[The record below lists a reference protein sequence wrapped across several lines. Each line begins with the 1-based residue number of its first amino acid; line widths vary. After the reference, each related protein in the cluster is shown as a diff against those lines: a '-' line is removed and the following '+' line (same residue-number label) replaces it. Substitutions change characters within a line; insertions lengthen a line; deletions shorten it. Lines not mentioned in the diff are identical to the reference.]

1 MRGENSYFKKN
12 CFIYLFMITFQTT
25 KLNLREVGQFM
36 DIKEILKK
44 IKGTEVPKVNKV
56 TVAYSGGLDSS
67 LAIELLR
74 RKYRAKEI
82 LPITI
87 DVGQGEEEVLE
98 SRRKAKVLK
107 IKPLFFDLRKEFT
120 EIWIARAI
128 QANSDYLGYPVSTS
142 MTRQIVAR
150 KVAEVALAEGC
161 DAILEGSSGKGND
174 QYRMHN
180 VFKMFAPNLKILVPV
195 RDFDLTRL
203 EEEQLCK
210 EWGVP
215 VTEMITG
222 GDDKTMWCRSI
233 ASGAID
239 LNQPLPDDIWMWYR
253 PPEKAPDRPAFIT
266 LEFKKGIPVKLNGK
280 RRTLGEIIPELNVVG
295 GSHSIGKIDMFED
308 GIMDLKSREIYEAPG
323 ATIILKLHRDL
334 EQFCLTKDEIQFK
347 RGVDQKWAYLI
358 YHGMAYHPLR
368 YNLDAFI
375 ETSQKVVNGKYKIK
389 LYKGNMEIVHRE
401 SKTSLFSPEI
411 RSIKATGFDQRRCA
425 DAAFIRGLPYEI
437 LAKRKM
443 Q

>member
-1 MRGENSYFKKN
+1 MD
-12 CFIYLFMITFQTT
+12 
-25 KLNLREVGQFM
+25 LRA
-36 DIKEILKK
+36 ILKK
-44 IKGTEVPKVNKV
+44 IEKTKAPEVDKVA
-56 TVAYSGGLDSS
+56 VAYSGGLDSS

-74 RKYRAKEI
+74 RKYGAKKI

-87 DVGQGEEEVLE
+87 DIGQGEEEVLE
-98 SRRKAKVLK
+98 SRRKAKILK

-120 EIWIARAI
+120 EVWIARAI
-128 QANSDYLGYPVSTS
+128 QANADYLGYPVSTS

-150 KVAEVALAEGC
+150 KAAEVARAEGC

-180 VFKMFAPNLKILVPV
+180 VFKMFAPELKILVPV

-203 EEEQLCK
+203 EEEALCRA
-210 EWGVP
+210 WGVP

-239 LNQPLPDDIWMWYR
+239 LNQALPDNIWMWYR
-253 PPEKAPDRPAFIT
+253 PVEKSPDKPSFIT
-266 LEFKKGIPVKLNGK
+266 LEFEKGIPTKLNNK
-280 RRTLGEIIPELNVVG
+280 REPLGEIIPALNAKG
-295 GSHSIGKIDMFED
+295 GMHSIGRIDMFED
-308 GIMDLKSREIYEAPG
+308 GIMDLKSREIYEAPA

-347 RGVDQKWAYLI
+347 KGIDQKWAYLI

-368 YNLDAFI
+368 YDLDAFI
-375 ETSQKVVNGKYKIK
+375 ETSQEVVNGKYKVK
-389 LYKGNMEIVHRE
+389 LFKGNVEIVNRE

-411 RSIKATGFDQRRCA
+411 RSIKTTGFDQRRCA
-425 DAAFIRGLPYEI
+425 DAAFVRGLPYEI
-437 LAKRKM
+437 LAKRKTR
-443 Q
+443 

>member
-1 MRGENSYFKKN
+1 
-12 CFIYLFMITFQTT
+12 
-25 KLNLREVGQFM
+25 M
-36 DIKEILKK
+36 DIKRILKK
-44 IKGTEVPKVNKV
+44 IRETKTFKVNKAA
-56 TVAYSGGLDSS
+56 VAYSGGLDSS

-74 RKYRAKEI
+74 RKYKAKEI
-82 LPITI
+82 LPVTI

-120 EIWIARAI
+120 EVWIARAI

-210 EWGVP
+210 EWDVP

-239 LNQPLPDDIWMWYR
+239 LNQPLPDDIWVWYR
-253 PPEKAPDRPAFIT
+253 PPEKAPDEPAFIT
-266 LEFKKGIPVKLNGK
+266 LEFEKGIPVKLNG
-280 RRTLGEIIPELNVVG
+280 RRKPLGEIIPELNAAG
-295 GSHSIGKIDMFED
+295 GSHAIGKIDMFED
-308 GIMDLKSREIYEAPG
+308 GIMDLKSREIYEAPA

-347 RGVDQKWAYLI
+347 RGIDQKWSYMI

-368 YNLDAFI
+368 YDLDAFI
-375 ETSQKVVNGKYKIK
+375 ETSQKVVNGKYKVK
-389 LYKGNMEIVHRE
+389 LYKGNMEIVRRE
-401 SKTSLFSPEI
+401 SETSLFSPEI

-443 Q
+443 K

>member
-1 MRGENSYFKKN
+1 
-12 CFIYLFMITFQTT
+12 
-25 KLNLREVGQFM
+25 M
-36 DIKEILKK
+36 DVRK
-44 IKGTEVPKVNKV
+44 IIRKIEKTETPKVNKV
-56 TVAYSGGLDSS
+56 AVAYSGGLDSS

-74 RKYRAKEI
+74 RKYKAQKI

-87 DVGQGEEEVLE
+87 DVGQGEEEVFE
-98 SRRKAKVLK
+98 SKRKAKILK

-120 EIWIARAI
+120 EVWIARAI

-150 KVAEVALAEGC
+150 KVVEVARAEGC

-180 VFKMFAPNLKILVPV
+180 VFKMFAPELKILVPV

-203 EEEQLCK
+203 EEEALCRA
-210 EWGVP
+210 WGVP
-215 VTEMITG
+215 MTEIITG

-233 ASGAID
+233 ASGAVD
-239 LNQPLPDDIWMWYR
+239 LNQPLPDNIWMWYW
-253 PPEKAPDRPAFIT
+253 PVEKSPDEPSYVT
-266 LEFKKGIPVKLNGK
+266 LEFEKGIPAKLNDK
-280 RRTLGEIIPELNVVG
+280 RKPLGEIIPALNVIG
-295 GSHSIGKIDMFED
+295 GMHSIGRIDMFED
-308 GIMDLKSREIYEAPG
+308 GIMDLKSREIYEAPA
-323 ATIILKLHRDL
+323 ATILLKLHRDL
-334 EQFCLTKDEIQFK
+334 EQFCLTKDEIQVK
-347 RGVDQKWAYLI
+347 KGIDQKWAYLI

-368 YNLDAFI
+368 YDLDAFI
-375 ETSQKVVNGKYKIK
+375 ETSQKVVNGKYRVK
-389 LYKGNMEIVHRE
+389 LFKGNVEIVHRE

-425 DAAFIRGLPYEI
+425 DAAFIRGLPFEI

-443 Q
+443 K

>member
-1 MRGENSYFKKN
+1 
-12 CFIYLFMITFQTT
+12 
-25 KLNLREVGQFM
+25 M
-36 DIKEILKK
+36 DIRKILKK
-44 IKGTEVPKVNKV
+44 IEKTETPKVNKV
-56 TVAYSGGLDSS
+56 AVAYSGGLDSS

-74 RKYRAKEI
+74 RKYKAKKI

-87 DVGQGEEEVLE
+87 DVGQGEEEVFE
-98 SRRKAKVLK
+98 SKRKAKILK
-107 IKPLFFDLRKEFT
+107 IRPLFFDLRKEFT
-120 EIWIARAI
+120 EVWIARAI

-150 KVAEVALAEGC
+150 KVAEVARAEGC

-180 VFKMFAPNLKILVPV
+180 VFKMFAPGLIILVPV

-203 EEEQLCK
+203 EEEALCRA
-210 EWGVP
+210 WSVP
-215 VTEMITG
+215 VNEMITG

-239 LNQPLPDDIWMWYR
+239 LNQPLPDNIWMWYW
-253 PPEKAPDRPAFIT
+253 PIEKGPDEPSFIT
-266 LEFKKGIPVKLNGK
+266 LEFERGIPTKLNDK
-280 RRTLGEIIPELNVVG
+280 RKPLGEIIPALNIIG
-295 GSHSIGKIDMFED
+295 GMHSIGKIDIFED
-308 GIMDLKSREIYEAPG
+308 GIMDLKSREIYEAPA

-347 RGVDQKWAYLI
+347 KGIDQKWAYLI

-368 YNLDAFI
+368 YDLDAFI
-375 ETSQKVVNGKYKIK
+375 EASQKVVNGKYKIK
-389 LYKGNMEIVHRE
+389 LFKGNIEVVNRE

-425 DAAFIRGLPYEI
+425 DAAFVRGLPFEI
-437 LAKRKM
+437 LAKRKAK
-443 Q
+443 

>member
-1 MRGENSYFKKN
+1 
-12 CFIYLFMITFQTT
+12 
-25 KLNLREVGQFM
+25 M
-36 DIKEILKK
+36 DIRKILEK
-44 IKGTEVPKVNKV
+44 IKKTETPKVNKV
-56 TVAYSGGLDSS
+56 AVAYSGGLDSS

-74 RKYRAKEI
+74 RKYKAKKI

-87 DVGQGEEEVLE
+87 DVGQGEGEVLE
-98 SRRKAKVLK
+98 SQRKAKILK

-120 EIWIARAI
+120 EVWIARAI

-150 KVAEVALAEGC
+150 KVAEVARAEGC

-180 VFKMFAPNLKILVPV
+180 VFKMIAPNLKILVPV

-203 EEEQLCK
+203 EEEALCRA
-210 EWGVP
+210 WGVP

-233 ASGAID
+233 ASGAVD
-239 LNQPLPDDIWMWYR
+239 LNQPLPDDIWMWYW
-253 PPEKAPDRPAFIT
+253 PIEKSPDQPSFIT
-266 LEFKKGIPVKLNGK
+266 LEFEKGIPTKLNE
-280 RRTLGEIIPELNVVG
+280 RRRSLGEIIPAINTIG
-295 GSHSIGKIDMFED
+295 GMHSIGKIDMFED

-334 EQFCLTKDEIQFK
+334 EQFCLTKDEIQVK
-347 RGVDQKWAYLI
+347 KGVDQKWAYLI

-368 YNLDAFI
+368 YDLDAFI
-375 ETSQKVVNGKYKIK
+375 EQSQKVVNGKYKIK
-389 LYKGNMEIVHRE
+389 LFRGNIEIVHRE

-425 DAAFIRGLPYEI
+425 DAAFVRGLPFEI
-437 LAKRKM
+437 LAKRKKK
-443 Q
+443 

>member
-1 MRGENSYFKKN
+1 
-12 CFIYLFMITFQTT
+12 
-25 KLNLREVGQFM
+25 M
-36 DIKEILKK
+36 DIRSILKK
-44 IKGTEVPKVNKV
+44 INQTETPIVNKV
-56 TVAYSGGLDSS
+56 AVAYSGGLDSS

-74 RKYRAKEI
+74 RKYKAKKI
-82 LPITI
+82 LPVTI
-87 DVGQGEEEVLE
+87 DVGQGDEEIREGQK
-98 SRRKAKVLK
+98 KAKVLR

-120 EIWIARAI
+120 EVWIARAI

-150 KVAEVALAEGC
+150 KVAEVARKEGC

-180 VFKMFAPNLKILVPV
+180 VFKMFAPELKILVPV

-203 EEEQLCK
+203 EEEVLCRA
-210 EWGVP
+210 WGVP

-233 ASGAID
+233 ASGAVD

-253 PPEKAPDRPAFIT
+253 PVEKSPDRPSFVT
-266 LEFKKGIPVKLNGK
+266 LEFEKGIPTKLNGK
-280 RRTLGEIIPELNVVG
+280 RRSLGEIIPALNTMG
-295 GSHSIGKIDMFED
+295 GVQSIGKIDIFED
-308 GIMDLKSREIYEAPG
+308 GIMDLKSREIYEAPA

-347 RGVDQKWAYLI
+347 KGIDQKWAFLI

-368 YNLDAFI
+368 YDLDAFI
-375 ETSQKVVNGKYKIK
+375 EASQKVVNGKYKIK
-389 LYKGNMEIVHRE
+389 LFKGNIEIVNRE

-425 DAAFIRGLPYEI
+425 DAAFVRGLPFEI
-437 LAKRKM
+437 LAKRKTK
-443 Q
+443 

>member
-1 MRGENSYFKKN
+1 
-12 CFIYLFMITFQTT
+12 
-25 KLNLREVGQFM
+25 M
-36 DIKEILKK
+36 DIRKILRK
-44 IKGTEVPKVNKV
+44 IEETKTPEVNKV
-56 TVAYSGGLDSS
+56 AVAYSGGLDSS
-67 LAIELLR
+67 LAISLLR
-74 RKYRAKEI
+74 RKYKAKKI
-82 LPITI
+82 LPVTI
-87 DVGQGEEEVLE
+87 DVGQGEEEILE

-107 IKPLFFDLRKEFT
+107 IRPLFFDLRREFT

-142 MTRQIVAR
+142 MTRQIVAK
-150 KVAEVALAEGC
+150 KVAQVALAEGC
-161 DAILEGSSGKGND
+161 DAILEGSIGKGND

-180 VFKMFAPNLKILVPV
+180 VFKMFAPSLKILVPV

-203 EEEQLCK
+203 EEEELCK
-210 EWGVP
+210 KWGVP

-253 PPEKAPDRPAFIT
+253 PLEKAPHQPAFLT
-266 LEFKKGIPVKLNGK
+266 LEFEKGIPIKLNGK
-280 RRTLGEIIPELNVVG
+280 RRTLGEIISELNAIG
-295 GSHSIGKIDMFED
+295 GTHSIGRIDMFED

-347 RGVDQKWAYLI
+347 KGIDQKWAYLI

-368 YNLDAFI
+368 YDLDAFI
-375 ETSQKVVNGKYKIK
+375 EMSQKVVNGKYKIK
-389 LYKGNMEIVHRE
+389 LYKGNIEIVHRE
-401 SKTSLFSPEI
+401 SRTSLFSPEI

-425 DAAFIRGLPYEI
+425 DAAFVRGLPFEI
-437 LAKRKM
+437 LAKRKTK
-443 Q
+443 

>member
-1 MRGENSYFKKN
+1 
-12 CFIYLFMITFQTT
+12 
-25 KLNLREVGQFM
+25 M
-36 DIKEILKK
+36 DIRNILKK
-44 IKGTEVPKVNKV
+44 IQKTETPKVNKV
-56 TVAYSGGLDSS
+56 AVAYSGGLDSS

-74 RKYRAKEI
+74 RKYKAKKI

-87 DVGQGEEEVLE
+87 DVGQGEDEIFE
-98 SRRKAKVLK
+98 SRRKAKILK

-120 EIWIARAI
+120 EVWIARAI

-150 KVAEVALAEGC
+150 KVVEVARAQSC

-180 VFKMFAPNLKILVPV
+180 VFKMFAPELKILVPV

-203 EEEQLCK
+203 EEEALCRA
-210 EWGVP
+210 WGVP
-215 VTEMITG
+215 VMEMITG

-239 LNQPLPDDIWMWYR
+239 LNQPLPNDIWMWYW
-253 PPEKAPDRPAFIT
+253 PIEKAPDEPSFIT
-266 LEFKKGIPVKLNGK
+266 LEFEKGIPTKLNGK
-280 RRTLGEIIPELNVVG
+280 RRPLGEIIPALNTIG
-295 GSHSIGKIDMFED
+295 GMHSIGRIDMFED

-323 ATIILKLHRDL
+323 AAILLKLHRDL
-334 EQFCLTKDEIQFK
+334 EQFCLTKDEIQVK
-347 RGVDQKWAYLI
+347 KGIDQKWAYLI

-368 YNLDAFI
+368 YDLDAFI
-375 ETSQKVVNGKYKIK
+375 EQSQKVVNGKYRIK
-389 LYKGNMEIVHRE
+389 LFKGNIEIVYRE

-411 RSIKATGFDQRRCA
+411 RSIKSTGFDQRRCA
-425 DAAFIRGLPYEI
+425 DAAFVRGLPFEI
-437 LAKRKM
+437 LAKRKTK
-443 Q
+443 

>member
-1 MRGENSYFKKN
+1 
-12 CFIYLFMITFQTT
+12 
-25 KLNLREVGQFM
+25 M
-36 DIKEILKK
+36 DINKILKK
-44 IKGTEVPKVNKV
+44 IEGTETPKVDKV
-56 TVAYSGGLDSS
+56 AVAYSGGLDSS

-74 RKYRAKEI
+74 RKYKAKRI

-87 DVGQGEEEVLE
+87 DVGQGEEEVIE
-98 SRRKAKVLK
+98 SRRKARVLK
-107 IKPLFFDLRKEFT
+107 IKPLFFDLRREFT
-120 EIWIARAI
+120 ETWIARAI

-180 VFKMFAPNLKILVPV
+180 VFKMFAPSLKILVPV

-203 EEEQLCK
+203 GEEELCK
-210 EWGVP
+210 KWGVP

-253 PPEKAPDRPAFIT
+253 PPEKAPHQPASLT
-266 LEFKKGIPVKLNGK
+266 LEFEKGIPVKLNGK
-280 RRTLGEIIPELNVVG
+280 RRPLGEIIPELNVIG
-295 GSHSIGKIDMFED
+295 GTHSIGKIDMFED

-347 RGVDQKWAYLI
+347 KGVDQKWAYLI

-368 YNLDAFI
+368 YDLDAFI
-375 ETSQKVVNGKYKIK
+375 ENSQKVVNGKYKIE
-389 LYKGNMEIVHRE
+389 LYKGNIEIVHRE
-401 SKTSLFSPEI
+401 SRTSLFTPEI

-425 DAAFIRGLPYEI
+425 DAAFVRGLPFEI
-437 LAKRKM
+437 LAKRKKK
-443 Q
+443 

>member
-1 MRGENSYFKKN
+1 
-12 CFIYLFMITFQTT
+12 
-25 KLNLREVGQFM
+25 M
-36 DIKEILKK
+36 DIKNILEK
-44 IKGTEVPKVNKV
+44 IEKTETPKVNKV
-56 TVAYSGGLDSS
+56 AVAYSGGLDSS

-74 RKYRAKEI
+74 RKYRAKMI

-98 SRRKAKVLK
+98 SKRKAKALN

-142 MTRQIVAR
+142 ITRQIVAR
-150 KVAEVALAEGC
+150 KVAEVARAKGC

-180 VFKMFAPNLKILVPV
+180 VFKMFAPQLKILVPV

-203 EEEQLCK
+203 EEEALCRA
-210 EWGVP
+210 WDVP

-239 LNQPLPDDIWMWYR
+239 LDQALPDNIWMWYR
-253 PPEKAPDRPAFIT
+253 PVEKSPDEPSFVT
-266 LEFKKGIPVKLNGK
+266 LEFEKGIPTKLNDK
-280 RRTLGEIIPELNVVG
+280 RKPLGEIIPALNAIG
-295 GSHSIGKIDMFED
+295 GMHSIGKIDMFED

-347 RGVDQKWAYLI
+347 KGIDQKWAYLI

-368 YNLDAFI
+368 YGLDAFI

-389 LYKGNMEIVHRE
+389 LFKGNVEIVNRE

-411 RSIKATGFDQRRCA
+411 RSIKTTGFDQRRCA
-425 DAAFIRGLPYEI
+425 DAAFVRGLPFEI
-437 LAKRKM
+437 LAKRKAK
-443 Q
+443 QGVIQ

>member
-1 MRGENSYFKKN
+1 
-12 CFIYLFMITFQTT
+12 
-25 KLNLREVGQFM
+25 M
-36 DIKEILKK
+36 DIRKILRK
-44 IKGTEVPKVNKV
+44 IEETETPEVNKV
-56 TVAYSGGLDSS
+56 AVAYSGGLDSS

-74 RKYRAKEI
+74 RKYKAKRV

-87 DVGQGEEEVLE
+87 DIGQGEKEILE

-180 VFKMFAPNLKILVPV
+180 VFKMFASNLKILVPV
-195 RDFDLTRL
+195 RDLDLTRL

-210 EWGVP
+210 TWGVP

-253 PPEKAPDRPAFIT
+253 SPEKAPGQPVFFT
-266 LEFKKGIPVKLNGK
+266 LEFEKGIPVKLNGK
-280 RRTLGEIIPELNVVG
+280 QRPLGEIIPELNVLG
-295 GSHSIGKIDMFED
+295 GTHSIGKIDIFED
-308 GIMDLKSREIYEAPG
+308 GIMDLKSREIYEAPA
-323 ATIILKLHRDL
+323 ATLILKLHRDL
-334 EQFCLTKDEIQFK
+334 EQFCLTKDEVQFK
-347 RGVDQKWAYLI
+347 RGIDQHWAYLV

-368 YNLDAFI
+368 YDLDGFI
-375 ETSQKVVNGKYKIK
+375 EASQKVVNGKYKVK
-389 LYKGNMEIVHRE
+389 LYKGNIEIVHRE

-425 DAAFIRGLPYEI
+425 DAAYIRGLPYEI
-437 LAKRKM
+437 LAKRKAK
-443 Q
+443 

>member
-1 MRGENSYFKKN
+1 MG
-12 CFIYLFMITFQTT
+12 LQ
-25 KLNLREVGQFM
+25 
-36 DIKEILKK
+36 EILKK
-44 IKGTEVPKVNKV
+44 IEKTETPKVSKV
-56 TVAYSGGLDSS
+56 AVAYSGGLDSS

-74 RKYRAKEI
+74 RKYKAKKI

-87 DVGQGEEEVLE
+87 DIGQGEEEVLE
-98 SRRKAKVLK
+98 SRRKAKILK

-120 EIWIARAI
+120 EVWIARAI

-150 KVAEVALAEGC
+150 KAAEVAREEGC

-180 VFKMFAPNLKILVPV
+180 VFKMFAPELKILVPV

-203 EEEQLCK
+203 EEEILCRA
-210 EWGVP
+210 WNVP

-239 LNQPLPDDIWMWYR
+239 LNQALPDDIWMWYR
-253 PPEKAPDRPAFIT
+253 PVEKSPDEPSFIT
-266 LEFKKGIPVKLNGK
+266 LEFEKGIPTKLNDK
-280 RRTLGEIIPELNVVG
+280 RKPLGEIIPALNAVG
-295 GSHSIGKIDMFED
+295 GMHSIGRIDMFED
-308 GIMDLKSREIYEAPG
+308 GIMDLKSREIYEAPA

-347 RGVDQKWAYLI
+347 RGIDQKWAYLI
-358 YHGMAYHPLR
+358 YHGMGYHPLR
-368 YNLDAFI
+368 YDLDAFI
-375 ETSQKVVNGKYKIK
+375 ETSQKVVNGKYKVK
-389 LYKGNMEIVHRE
+389 LFKGNIEILNRE

-425 DAAFIRGLPYEI
+425 DAAFVRGLPFEI
-437 LAKRKM
+437 LAKRKTK
-443 Q
+443 